1 MIKKT
6 LYFILKSPFDIKILK
21 FFFWFFGHFEK
32 RIDAKN
38 KINLKIPDVI
48 TWETIA
54 IYILPNI
61 PRSKSN
67 QLTKF
72 GKLIEHVMRNIF
84 LKKIIHKMWWI
95 SSLKFL
101 IIVRQFESYRNV
113 LKLNWR
119 SLAFISSY
127 LGCFKKQKE
136 VWSYSLAHYCTICD
150 EKYLSSYIL
159 LIDQFSFYGCLYFVR
174 NWAILVL

>member
-84 LKKIIHKMWWI
+84 LKKIIHKTWWI

-119 SLAFISSY
+119 SLAFISSKAV
-127 LGCFKKQKE
+127 LKNKKRSGAIR
-136 VWSYSLAHYCTICD
+136 WLTTAR
-150 EKYLSSYIL
+150 
-159 LIDQFSFYGCLYFVR
+159 FVTK
-174 NWAILVL
+174 NIYQVIFF